1 MRCCCGLAISYLQP
15 LFSRPH
21 LDITCIKFLEYYQ
34 LHVYK
39 TCIKTTPW
47 KQRKFHISF
56 LVKSFWE
63 IVILDKCFCKLSVQT
78 TFFLQTHVQF
88 QIPWS
93 WRVCRKK
100 CLLLVLDLFLH
111 IKNLRKL
118 LIWPPLSF
126 WSYSDSMTTKQKFW
140 ALEWGSWAGKAYL
153 ILVIFFTHAKF
164 LENKIYTEI
173 YTVNCQFTQ

>member
-63 IVILDKCFCKLSVQT
+63 IVILDKCFCKLSFQT
-78 TFFLQTHVQF
+78 TFFFANWCPISNTMKLKGLQEKMF
-88 QIPWS
+88 AS
-93 WRVCRKK
+93 RVG
-100 CLLLVLDLFLH
+100 LIFAHQELEETLDLASSVIL
-111 IKNLRKL
+111 KL
-118 LIWPPLSF
+118 LWQHDNQAKVLGIK
-126 WSYSDSMTTKQKFW
+126 MMIV
-140 ALEWGSWAGKAYL
+140 SW
-153 ILVIFFTHAKF
+153 
-164 LENKIYTEI
+164 
-173 YTVNCQFTQ
+173 